1 MSSPQLEN
9 GYIKI
14 ATEIFD
20 AFGRFRIPGVERQIL
35 DIIIRKTYG
44 YNKKEDWISNSQ
56 FVLLTGL
63 KKGNIC
69 KAINSLVYKKIVIKK
84 DNGRVPSYQFNKDY
98 KSWRQL
104 SKKKPVIKKETV
116 VIKKEGHSELSK
128 KRDTKDNNNTTK
140 DNIVIPE
147 WVDKRL
153 WKEFSKMR
161 TKLKKPI
168 ISQIAVTRLSN
179 KLKEL
184 IDNGYSQE
192 EVIGLAIERCWQTF
206 YEPKEKQHEPDTK
219 KYCTPAE
226 AAHLK
231 KLNLWK
237 PHYAIKETAG

>member
-69 KAINSLVYKKIVIKK
+69 KAINSLVYKNIVIKK

-104 SKKKPVIKKETV
+104 SKKKPVIKKETI
-116 VIKKEGHSELSK
+116 VIKSDNKVLSK
-128 KRDTKDNNNTTK
+128 KRDTKDIK
-140 DNIVIPE
+140 DNIQKDNNAPFRALKFLTDHGIEKEIAKDWLKVRKT
-147 WVDKRL
+147 KRL
-153 WKEFSKMR
+153 TNTERAFNTILEEIKKTGQDINFIIGICVDNSWGGFKESWPWQNSEEAAEGKVYEVTPEMEAHME
-161 TKLKKPI
+161 KLK
-168 ISQIAVTRLSN
+168 
-179 KLKEL
+179 
-184 IDNGYSQE
+184 NG
-192 EVIGLAIERCWQTF
+192 
-206 YEPKEKQHEPDTK
+206 
-219 KYCTPAE
+219 
-226 AAHLK
+226 
-231 KLNLWK
+231 NL
-237 PHYAIKETAG
+237 